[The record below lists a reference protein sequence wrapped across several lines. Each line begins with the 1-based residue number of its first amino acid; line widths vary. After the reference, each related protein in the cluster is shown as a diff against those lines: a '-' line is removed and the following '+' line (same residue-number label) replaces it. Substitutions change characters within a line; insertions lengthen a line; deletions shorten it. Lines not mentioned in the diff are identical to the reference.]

1 MSLNKKKLVAILG
14 GREYMYSLTL
24 RKFCTPLVR
33 QKFKENGIDFIV
45 ATNNAIAAEQFRQIQ
60 DLRVIE
66 TTDVIKKEFEARRRE
81 SKTNKSAET
90 RHTINMYAN
99 ENNYDYCI
107 QLDDNIVSIFYRN
120 LNAKFEQVKKNQPYA
135 FYELCILLFNLME
148 YSNTGAIGYE
158 LSCYPCSKK
167 MNITA
172 GFPYSF
178 FCHRVDKNFL
188 LENSTEDDILMSI
201 YNGEQNKPSSLIRN
215 CFSYSKTGKR
225 TDKMGNRK
233 LYESM
238 LKTNE
243 RGSFCQSKYPEIYQR
258 KVSYMVKNSTN
269 QKEPFLQHKHTLRKP
284 KFWDETLTLK
294 EGYMQRILETLEK
307 IRERE
312 QNYS

>member
-1 MSLNKKKLVAILG
+1 MSSNKKKLVAILG
-14 GREYMYSLTL
+14 GREYMYNSTL
-24 RKFCTPLVR
+24 RKYCTPLVR
-33 QKFKENGIDFIV
+33 QKFKENNIDFIV
-45 ATNNAIAAEQFRQIQ
+45 ATNNAVAAEQLKKIQ
-60 DLRVIE
+60 GLTVVE
-66 TTDVIKKEFEARRRE
+66 TTDQIKEEFESRRRE
-81 SKTNKSAET
+81 SKTNKGAET
-90 RHTINMYAN
+90 RHTINVYAN

-120 LNAKFEQVKKNQPYA
+120 VNTKFEQVKKNQPYA
-135 FYELCILLFNLME
+135 FFELCILLFDLME
-148 YSNTGAIGYE
+148 YSNTGTLGYE
-158 LSCYPCSKK
+158 LSCYPCDKK
-167 MNITA
+167 INVTA

-201 YNGEQNKPSSLIRN
+201 YNAEQGKPSSLIRN
-215 CFSYSKTGKR
+215 CFAYGKTGKK
-225 TDKMGNRK
+225 TEKMGNRK
-233 LYESM
+233 HYESM

-258 KVSYMVKNSTN
+258 KVSYMVKNNTN
-269 QKEPFLQHKHTLRKP
+269 QKELFLQHKHTLKKP